1 MLTEMSMVWES
12 YASLRS
18 TLSAVVQLHMRNE
31 YPSSVSA
38 GCGFRKLLKPC
49 EIVQG
54 NPKKVIRPLTSELHK
69 KLLEV
74 TVDNMVTRRA
84 VLVTEFG
91 TAIAGRNKHVYR

>member
-1 MLTEMSMVWES
+1 M
-12 YASLRS
+12 
-18 TLSAVVQLHMRNE
+18 HMRNE

-91 TAIAGRNKHVYR
+91 TAIAGRNEHVYR